1 MSVASYCE
9 QLNNIIDMLDHCG
22 VSLGEDEGIMNK
34 VLENNSIPVLMATVT
49 Q

>member
-1 MSVASYCE
+1 MSVLSYYD
-9 QLNNIIDMLDHCG
+9 QFNNIIDMLDHYG

-34 VLENNSIPVLMATVT
+34 VLENNSIPVLMATVM